1 MDEQRPRAHRGR
13 TLQGVPCLVLGAGGF
28 VGTNLCRALQ
38 AHGAGVHGFGRRQ
51 SYPEA
56 LGRIPWT
63 QGDFSDRAA
72 LARVVDGHEVIFHL
86 VGGSLPDSSNKDP
99 VADVMG
105 CIVASLHLLEI
116 CRASGVRKIVFI
128 SSGGTVYGAPSK
140 IPIPETAQ
148 TDPISAYGIGKLAV
162 EKYLNLY
169 QHLHGL
175 DYVALRVSNP
185 YGPYQSPTRRQGI
198 VAAVLQ
204 KVLDRQEV
212 EIWGTG
218 EVVRDFIFIDD
229 VVDAIIAA
237 AGYNGPHQVF
247 NVGSGVGRTI
257 LQIVED
263 IRLILDCRHI
273 EIVYRPARPVDVP
286 VNVLDTTLIREQIGW
301 APRIDWVD
309 GLRATS
315 SWLLRSGKPPA

>member
-1 MDEQRPRAHRGR
+1 VDEQRPRAYQSR
-13 TLQGVPCLVLGAGGF
+13 TLQGVRCLVLGAGGF
-28 VGTNLCRALQ
+28 LGTNLCRALE
-38 AHGAGVHGFGRRQ
+38 AHGADVHGFGRRQ

-56 LGRIPWT
+56 LGGIPWK
-63 QGDFSDRAA
+63 QGEFSDRTA
-72 LARVVDGHEVIFHL
+72 LARVVDGHEVVFHL

-99 VADVMG
+99 VADLMD
-105 CIVASLHLLEI
+105 CIVTSLHLLEI
-116 CRASGVRKIVFI
+116 CRASGVHKIVFI

-148 TDPISAYGIGKLAV
+148 TDPISAYGISKLAV

-169 QHLHGL
+169 RHLHGL

-185 YGPYQSPTRRQGI
+185 YGPYQSPTRGQGI
-198 VAAVLQ
+198 VAALLR
-204 KVLDRQEV
+204 KILDRQEV

-237 AGYNGPHQVF
+237 ACYNGPHQVF
-247 NVGSGVGRTI
+247 NVGSGVGRTM

-273 EIVYRPARPVDVP
+273 EIVHRPARPVDVP
-286 VNVLDTTLIREQIGW
+286 VNVLDTRALRKI
-301 APRIDWVD
+301 APSPDLCESD
-309 GLRATS
+309 A
-315 SWLLRSGKPPA
+315 

>member
-1 MDEQRPRAHRGR
+1 
-13 TLQGVPCLVLGAGGF
+13 
-28 VGTNLCRALQ
+28 LCRALE
-38 AHGAGVHGFGRRQ
+38 ARGAGVRGFGRRQ

-56 LGRIPWT
+56 LERIPWT

-72 LARVVDGHEVIFHL
+72 LARAVDGHEVIFHL

-99 VADVMG
+99 VADLMD
-105 CIVASLHLLEI
+105 CIVTSLHLLEI

-148 TDPISAYGIGKLAV
+148 TDPISAYGISKLAV

-169 QHLHGL
+169 RHLHGL

-198 VAAVLQ
+198 VAALLR
-204 KVLDRQEV
+204 KVLDSQAV

-229 VVDAIIAA
+229 VVDAMIAVA
-237 AGYNGPHQVF
+237 CYKGPYQVF

-263 IRLILDCRHI
+263 IRSILDCRHI
-273 EIVYRPARPVDVP
+273 EIVHKPGRPVDVA

-301 APRIDWVD
+301 APRIDWAD

-315 SWLLRSGKPPA
+315 SWLRSGKPSA